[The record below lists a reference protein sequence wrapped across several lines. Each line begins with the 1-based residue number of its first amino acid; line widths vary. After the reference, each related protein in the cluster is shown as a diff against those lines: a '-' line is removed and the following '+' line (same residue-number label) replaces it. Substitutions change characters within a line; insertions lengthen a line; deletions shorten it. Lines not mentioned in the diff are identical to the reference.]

1 MNIVVVAPHPDDAEL
16 GMGGT
21 IARLVNE
28 GHDVLIVD
36 LTDGEPT
43 PQGSP
48 SKRVAEAE
56 AARAILGCRRLN
68 LALPNRRILTT
79 RIPIISP
86 QHASPPMLGLMR
98 NFRTAISAANRFT
111 RAD

>member
-56 AARAILGCRRLN
+56 AARHTDR
-68 LALPNRRILTT
+68 
-79 RIPIISP
+79 
-86 QHASPPMLGLMR
+86 
-98 NFRTAISAANRFT
+98 
-111 RAD
+111 